1 MFQRAFKNRYKRSIS
16 SFLPHHHDA
25 AVDRDRL
32 AGDEFGTVRCHK
44 SHNWN
49 KVSLHV
55 SHLSTEAKMG
65 HLCVVR
71 CELLGRHHL
80 SHLHVHGGLYAGSD
94 HIDSDIVFHPFKSN
108 SSAPDIDGPFA
119 GPVVCLPG
127 AVNKS
132 GSACEV
138 EDISAFFVNGKS
150 SVPVKLS

>member
-80 SHLHVHGGLYAGSD
+80 SHLHVHGVFMQGAIILTLILYFIHSKA
-94 HIDSDIVFHPFKSN
+94 IVLLQTLT
-108 SSAPDIDGPFA
+108 APLLAP
-119 GPVVCLPG
+119 
-127 AVNKS
+127 
-132 GSACEV
+132 
-138 EDISAFFVNGKS
+138 
-150 SVPVKLS
+150 